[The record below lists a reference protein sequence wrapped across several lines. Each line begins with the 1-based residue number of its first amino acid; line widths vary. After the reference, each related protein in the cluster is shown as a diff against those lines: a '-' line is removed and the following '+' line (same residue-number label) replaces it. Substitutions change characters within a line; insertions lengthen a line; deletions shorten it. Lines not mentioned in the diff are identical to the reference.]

1 MRKYKQIPAV
11 FNAVAVFISAAIG
24 LTGVAFLC
32 AGIAKFLVLKVIGL

>member
-24 LTGVAFLC
+24 LTSVAFLC
-32 AGIAKFLVLKVIGL
+32 AGIAKFITNKIT